1 MGVGRLAVYSGGGGG
16 GIRGSLGAKIVCRTT
31 GGGAWQGGNGIG
43 MGVGLPCLS

>member
-1 MGVGRLAVYSGGGGG
+1 MGVGRLAVYSG